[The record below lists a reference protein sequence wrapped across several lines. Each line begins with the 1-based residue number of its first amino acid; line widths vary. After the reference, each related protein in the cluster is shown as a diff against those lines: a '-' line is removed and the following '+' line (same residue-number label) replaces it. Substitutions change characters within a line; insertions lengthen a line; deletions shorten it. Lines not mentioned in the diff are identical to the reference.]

1 MNCIAMIAIL
11 VAAPLVQAAPET
23 RSCKAAL
30 TELAIAAQAA
40 EIAAE
45 AADRAATELDALAAK
60 LEACR
65 KQRNGNAPAC
75 TRIADQSKEAAL
87 ALDLAEE
94 ELTLALEEVDAA
106 YDGFDVACSW
116 DDDAGIVLVRLSGNA
131 KASTAPRSA
140 EARTT
145 TPTNRGRT

>member
-11 VAAPLVQAAPET
+11 FAAPLVEAESEA

-45 AADRAATELDALAAK
+45 AADRAVTELDALAAK
-60 LEACR
+60 LDSCR
-65 KQRNGNAPAC
+65 KQRNGNGPAC
-75 TRIADQSKEAAL
+75 TKIADQSKEAAL

-106 YDGFDVACSW
+106 YDDFDVACSW

-131 KASTAPRSA
+131 KAATAPRTRAAIS
-140 EARTT
+140 
-145 TPTNRGRT
+145 TNRGRT